1 MFEMKKRKTYRG
13 RFEDC
18 LADTYNDNHRKDN
31 STMKIHHM
39 ALFIWNR
46 NTMSHSVGGPQE
58 RQCYTNGLQAG
69 GATFSYYSQV
79 GLQSYPLDIA
89 VSHSMLDTNEAHNQ

>member
-39 ALFIWNR
+39 ALFI
-46 NTMSHSVGGPQE
+46 
-58 RQCYTNGLQAG
+58 
-69 GATFSYYSQV
+69 
-79 GLQSYPLDIA
+79 
-89 VSHSMLDTNEAHNQ
+89 